1 MSVLL
6 WLNRW
11 IGKASDEQLMMHFAE
26 TRAAEILNVLFK
38 KYSRDLYL
46 FLLSLSNP
54 DMAQDAEQSTWVK
67 VIERCK
73 QFCQQYHFKGW
84 LFTLGRNQLID
95 EFRRMQRW
103 QTIAIEEAEPEL
115 MQSEIDSLQQSCFQ
129 QNFERLLGKLPFLQ
143 KEAFVLQQEG
153 FSLQQI
159 AEITDSNQETVKSR
173 LRHAR
178 AFFKKHLEASND
190 F

>member
-1 MSVLL
+1 M

-11 IGKASDEQLMMHFAE
+11 LGKASDEQLMMHYVE
-26 TRAAEILNVLFK
+26 TRAAAILDVLVK

-54 DMAQDAEQSTWVK
+54 DMAQDAEQSTWLK
-67 VIERCK
+67 VIERCQ
-73 QFCQQYHFKGW
+73 QFCEKYYFKGW
-84 LFTLGRNQLID
+84 LFTLGRNHLID
-95 EFRRMQRW
+95 EFRRQQRW
-103 QTIAIEEAEPEL
+103 QTVGLEEAEPEL
-115 MQSEIDSLQQSCFQ
+115 AQQERESLHQSSFQ
-129 QNFERLLGKLPFLQ
+129 QNFERLLNKLPFLQ

-153 FSLQQI
+153 FTQQQI
-159 AEITDSNQETVKSR
+159 AEITASNQETVKSR

-178 AFFKKHLEASND
+178 SFFKKHLEVSHD